1 MSEAPFRQRSATSQA
16 AAFAIETDTQRLRRL
31 VGDHIRR
38 CGAAG
43 CTDEEGQNALGLS
56 GNTYRPR
63 RVDLFD
69 KGCIKPTGRF
79 RLTAAGRR
87 AVVWVAC

>member
-1 MSEAPFRQRSATSQA
+1 MTEAPFQPNSPTSQA
-16 AAFAIETDTQRLRRL
+16 AAYAIETDTNRLRRL
-31 VGDHIRR
+31 VGDYIRR
-38 CGAAG
+38 CGALG

-63 RVDLFD
+63 RVELFD
-69 KGCIKPTGRF
+69 KGSVQRTDRF